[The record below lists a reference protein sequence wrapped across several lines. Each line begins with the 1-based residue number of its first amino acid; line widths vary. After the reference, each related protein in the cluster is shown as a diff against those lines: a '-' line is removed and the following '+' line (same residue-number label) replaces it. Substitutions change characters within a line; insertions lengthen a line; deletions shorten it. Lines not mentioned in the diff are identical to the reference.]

1 MRKFIPFLL
10 LVTLIV
16 PSLLDADTIFFKD
29 GSRLDLERVWE
40 EDDYVKYV
48 LYGDVISIP
57 KGDVER
63 IEKSKGDK
71 QGQLIPPSV
80 VEKLKD
86 EIIKSLSSWEVLDV
100 GIKEG
105 VITIRVR
112 QDRLTKSIYTTM
124 IAAGLY
130 NIIYSSIDTWP
141 NIQKI
146 KFINRSKTQGYC
158 FNGGL
163 EELIELT
170 EIPINTVN
178 QYILNKTHEVILEGA
193 YIEPFKR
200 VPMPFYLAIEGD
212 FWIIK
217 DSNIAL
223 LHEPLIPP
231 DKQSFQKQVIVLL
244 NVNTKIEVV
253 KNKNSSWK
261 EVFVINEENNRSL
274 RGWVLTSTVKSA
286 YKIQR

>member
-1 MRKFIPFLL
+1 ML
-10 LVTLIV
+10 LVILII

-29 GSRLDLERVWE
+29 GSRLDLEKVWE
-40 EDDYVKYV
+40 EDDHVKYM
-48 LYGDVISIP
+48 LYGDVISVP
-57 KGDVER
+57 KNDIEC
-63 IEKSKGDK
+63 IEKSKGGN
-71 QGQLIPPSV
+71 QGQIIPPSLA
-80 VEKLKD
+80 EKLKD

-100 GIKEG
+100 TIKEA
-105 VITIRVR
+105 VITIRAR
-112 QDRLTKSIYTTM
+112 QDRLTKSIYTSM

-130 NIIYSSIDTWP
+130 NIIYSPIDTWP

-146 KFINRSKTQGYC
+146 MVTNRSKTQGYC
-158 FNGGL
+158 FNGGI

-170 EIPINTVN
+170 KIPINTVN
-178 QYILNKTHEVILEGA
+178 QYILSKTHEIILEGG

-200 VPMPFYLAIEGD
+200 VSMPFYLATEGD
-212 FWIIK
+212 FWVIK